1 MRMPGIERDW
11 QEQKVLD
18 EIYALVVNG
27 FGTEL

>member
-1 MRMPGIERDW
+1 MPGIERDW